1 MAENNIIHKIALSM
15 LKGMNAEIIRHISDC
30 GITPEEF
37 FALEAPALA
46 DALKMPRINMLERM
60 NRDEAIF
67 KARKEKEVMDRHNIR
82 GSFLLDDDFPVRLLH
97 IADPPVMLYQL
108 GHTDLDG
115 LHIAN
120 VVGTRRPSPYGL
132 DFAEKLIEDLSA
144 YFPDLIIVSG
154 LAFGIDA
161 AAHKASIKAE
171 RETVAVVAHGLNMI
185 YPAAHR
191 DLARMILKTGG
202 SIVTEYPFGEKP
214 FRQRFLERNRIVA
227 ALAVITIVIESDIKG
242 GAMSTANTAFSYSRD
257 VAALPGRISDRLSSG
272 CNHLIRKEKAHLI
285 GCAADV
291 IEITGWK
298 PLDKQVAPV
307 QRNLFPE
314 LDGDPRLIYDTLRFS
329 MEPMQADSI
338 HTQTLIPMPRL
349 MSALGEMEFDGII
362 IRHPGNRF
370 SIA

>member
-132 DFAEKLIEDLSA
+132 DFRIA
-144 YFPDLIIVSG
+144 G
-154 LAFGIDA
+154 L
-161 AAHKASIKAE
+161 
-171 RETVAVVAHGLNMI
+171 
-185 YPAAHR
+185 YP
-191 DLARMILKTGG
+191 
-202 SIVTEYPFGEKP
+202 
-214 FRQRFLERNRIVA
+214 
-227 ALAVITIVIESDIKG
+227 
-242 GAMSTANTAFSYSRD
+242 
-257 VAALPGRISDRLSSG
+257 
-272 CNHLIRKEKAHLI
+272 
-285 GCAADV
+285 
-291 IEITGWK
+291 
-298 PLDKQVAPV
+298 
-307 QRNLFPE
+307 
-314 LDGDPRLIYDTLRFS
+314 
-329 MEPMQADSI
+329 
-338 HTQTLIPMPRL
+338 
-349 MSALGEMEFDGII
+349 
-362 IRHPGNRF
+362 
-370 SIA
+370 